1 MNELDLAVL
10 HRAST
15 HGLHSVSMLLDA
27 NDAITVTVTSPTPKT
42 TMKSIIRIENNAPE
56 CSFSFSEKELK
67 HGGKIELTSHII
79 HCETLT
85 DVIQILDKFSH
96 HLRAAYIDPDAL
108 KMHLVAKKD
117 KIAVT
122 SGKISGM
129 GSAEIGDIRVQLV
142 GRSTTPAPVPP
153 SPPAYVWDAPQPVP
167 KGMNLDSI
175 KSRFPE
181 TIPGEFPAA
190 EEMLA
195 PAKKEDDL
203 PFNTDL
209 DEEDK
214 P

>member
-1 MNELDLAVL
+1 MNELDLAIL
-10 HRAST
+10 NRAST
-15 HGLHSVSMLLDA
+15 SGLQAVSMLLDA
-27 NDAITVTVTSPTPKT
+27 NDVITVTVYSPTPTT
-42 TMKSIIRIENNAPE
+42 TMKSIIRIGSNAAE

-67 HGGKIELTSHII
+67 HGGKMELTSHII

-85 DVIQILDKFSH
+85 DVIQILDKFRN

-108 KMHLVAKKD
+108 KMHLVSKKD
-117 KIAVT
+117 KVEI
-122 SGKISGM
+122 ISGEITNL
-129 GSAEIGDIRVQLV
+129 GSAEIGDIHVQVV
-142 GRSTTPAPVPP
+142 GRSQAPKPAPPE
-153 SPPAYVWDAPQPVP
+153 APLWGAKQPVP

>member
-10 HRAST
+10 ARASS

-27 NDAITVTVTSPTPKT
+27 NDAITVTVTSPTPNT
-42 TMKSIIRIENNAPE
+42 TMKSIIRIEDNAAD

-67 HGGKIELTSHII
+67 YGGKIELTSHII

-108 KMHLVAKKD
+108 KMHLISKKAKFA
-117 KIAVT
+117 AV
-122 SGKISGM
+122 SGKASDL
-129 GSAEIGDIRVQLV
+129 GSTAAEIGDIHVQVV
-142 GRSTTPAPVPP
+142 GRSKSPDTNSVSTT
-153 SPPAYVWDAPQPVP
+153 
-167 KGMNLDSI
+167 
-175 KSRFPE
+175 
-181 TIPGEFPAA
+181 A
-190 EEMLA
+190 EELKQQKA
-195 PAKKEDDL
+195 QSALDRLTATVKRSSDNFSTKDDL